1 MDLLKIFKSDTNGIR
16 RSHLKNLI
24 CVAMADGHLDEGEWE
39 MVKSIARLMEITE
52 TEIETI
58 RKNPDAVSFVPPRR
72 YEDKVEQIQ
81 DLVSLMTIDGE
92 INARELE
99 LCKKISL
106 RLDILPQMVDQVLED
121 MSSHRTDNSGS

>member
-1 MDLLKIFKSDTNGIR
+1 MDLLKIFKSDKDGIR

-52 TEIETI
+52 ADIEAI
-58 RKNPDAVSFVPPRR
+58 RKNPESVSFVPPKR

-106 RLDILPQMVDQVLED
+106 RLDVLPQIVDQVLED
-121 MSSHRTDNSGS
+121 MASNGGDNTEN